1 MEQDKKKTDTEREY
15 AQKIL
20 EDATKSLDIAIYKT
34 DMLGIKVAKEM
45 LEAAKKRFGKIN
57 IDKNEQKLIRTQ
69 IAQKQKSDLTKLA
82 NNVKKRR

>member
-1 MEQDKKKTDTEREY
+1 MEQDEKKTDTEREV

-57 IDKNEQKLIRTQ
+57 IDKNEQKLISTQ

>member
-1 MEQDKKKTDTEREY
+1 MEQDEKKTDTEQEY

>member
-1 MEQDKKKTDTEREY
+1 MEQDEKKTDTEREV

-45 LEAAKKRFGKIN
+45 LEAAKRRFGKIN
-57 IDKNEQKLIRTQ
+57 IDKNEQKLISTQ